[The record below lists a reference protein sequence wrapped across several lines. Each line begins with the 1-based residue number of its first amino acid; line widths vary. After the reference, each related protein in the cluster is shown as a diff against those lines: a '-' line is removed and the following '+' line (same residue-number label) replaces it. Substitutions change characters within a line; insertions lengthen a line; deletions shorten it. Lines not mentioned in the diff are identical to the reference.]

1 MLQLS
6 CALLAP
12 VFTAVAQ
19 PAEYVLLC
27 CMGRIVSSWVRAF
40 GEKKLKG
47 LLQGLDCAMQR
58 YLEVQSTYICPDF
71 DLNKIII
78 LSCHA

>member
-1 MLQLS
+1 
-6 CALLAP
+6 
-12 VFTAVAQ
+12 
-19 PAEYVLLC
+19 
-27 CMGRIVSSWVRAF
+27 MGRIVSSWVRAF